1 MQIFI
6 KLPKGNHIVL
16 DIDDNTTVGNLKK
29 LIFKKSGLP
38 STWQS
43 LLFNGKS
50 MNGINN
56 LIGYYNIIKEST
68 ILVKLKFHGVGCRC
82 QYCMGRHILL
92 RSGKRL

>member
-16 DIDDNTTVGNLKK
+16 NVNNNTRVDNLKK
-29 LIFKKSGLP
+29 LIFKKTGLP

-50 MNGINN
+50 MDDINN
-56 LIGYYNIIKEST
+56 LLSYYNIIKEST
-68 ILVKLKFHGVGCRC
+68 IIVKLKFHGVGCRC
-82 QYCMGRHILL
+82 HYCTWRHILL
-92 RSGKRL
+92 RNGKRL